1 MVSTHNCV
9 FEMFAAIQKFNNWVN
24 RNTVLYMAFCFFGGS
39 IIRWYWV
46 GQDIHRFI
54 NPLAPIFM

>member
-1 MVSTHNCV
+1 MYSSIAKFGRHVDRNLAVYMV
-9 FEMFAAIQKFNNWVN
+9 I
-24 RNTVLYMAFCFFGGS
+24 AFLGS
-39 IIRWYWV
+39 QVIRWYWV

>member
-1 MVSTHNCV
+1 
-9 FEMFAAIQKFNNWVN
+9 MFAAIQKFNNWVN